1 MKNRSF
7 KIIFMAGLLVMIS
20 ILGTALFISHKENGA
35 LKDKTDVIKS
45 SQYVCSMHPQVIQDE
60 PGDCPICGMFLIE
73 MIEDKNSFD
82 SSLSDII
89 LKVNE
94 SVQASVKSIIPE
106 QASLPIIIEAQGI
119 INYDPGNIKTISAH
133 FKGYIER
140 SFVKYQFQHIT
151 RGQKIYEI
159 YSPDIY
165 SEQWN
170 YVKLIQA
177 FPDRDDLTREA
188 MDWFNHQG
196 LSKAQVD
203 SLKLAKIPDYY
214 FSVYSDAEG
223 FAVSKD
229 FDPGIYDNAAA
240 LQGWSG
246 STGFNDGITVEKG
259 APLFRLIDVRSL
271 RVDLK
276 VKMADAPLV
285 ERGQKVILTDE
296 AYPENQISAFID
308 QTESFNG
315 GLFQTVK
322 VFIKVDDDNRFFPGK
337 QITARIFAGS
347 HDGLWLPAT
356 AVVEMGQHRT
366 VFIKKG
372 HRFVPTEVRTGVRT
386 DDKIEILYGIDHTSK
401 VAQEALLLIDSDGF
415 INLN

>member
-1 MKNRSF
+1 
-7 KIIFMAGLLVMIS
+7 
-20 ILGTALFISHKENGA
+20 
-35 LKDKTDVIKS
+35 
-45 SQYVCSMHPQVIQDE
+45 MHPHVIQDE

-82 SSLSDII
+82 SSLADIV
-89 LKVNE
+89 LRVNE

-119 INYDPGNIKTISAH
+119 VNFDPGSIKTISAR

-140 SFVKYQFQHIT
+140 SFVKYQFQYIT
-151 RGQKIYEI
+151 KGQKIYEI

-177 FPDRDDLTREA
+177 LPDRDDLTMEA
-188 MDWFNHQG
+188 MEWFNHQG
-196 LSKAQVD
+196 LSKGQID
-203 SLKLAKIPDYY
+203 SLKLANIPDYH

-223 FAVSKD
+223 FAVSKN
-229 FDPGIYDNAAA
+229 FNPRIYDNAGA
-240 LQGWSG
+240 LQVWSG
-246 STGFNDGITVEKG
+246 TTGFNDGITVEKG

-276 VKMADAPLV
+276 VKMEDAPLV

-296 AYPENQISAFID
+296 SYPERQISASID
-308 QTESFNG
+308 QIEPFNG

-322 VFIKVDDDNRFFPGK
+322 VFIKTDDKDGFFPGK
-337 QITARIFAGS
+337 QITARILAGS

-356 AVVEMGQHRT
+356 AVVEMGQHRS
-366 VFIKKG
+366 VFIKKENKY
-372 HRFVPTEVRTGVRT
+372 VPSEVRTGVRSNN
-386 DDKIEILYGIDHTSK
+386 KIEILYGIDQNSI
-401 VAQEALLLIDSDGF
+401 VAQEALLLVDSDGF
-415 INLN
+415 INLR

>member
-1 MKNRSF
+1 MKNRYF
-7 KIIFMAGLLVMIS
+7 KIVFIAGSLLLVF
-20 ILGTALFISHKENGA
+20 ILGTALFISRKENGD
-35 LKDKTDVIKS
+35 LKDKTDVTKI
-45 SQYVCSMHPQVIQDE
+45 SQYVCSMHPHVIQDK

-82 SSLSDII
+82 SSLADIV
-89 LKVNE
+89 LRVNE

-119 INYDPGNIKTISAH
+119 VNFDPGSIRTISAR

-140 SFVKYQFQHIT
+140 SFVKYQFQYIT
-151 RGQKIYEI
+151 KGQKIYEI

-177 FPDRDDLTREA
+177 LPDRDDLTMEA
-188 MDWFNHQG
+188 MEWFNHQG
-196 LSKAQVD
+196 LSKGQID
-203 SLKLAKIPDYY
+203 SLKLANIPDYH

-223 FAVSKD
+223 FAVSKN
-229 FDPGIYDNAAA
+229 FNPRIYDNAGA
-240 LQGWSG
+240 LQVWSG
-246 STGFNDGITVEKG
+246 TTGFNDGITVEKG

-276 VKMADAPLV
+276 VKMEDAPLV

-296 AYPENQISAFID
+296 SYPERQISASID
-308 QTESFNG
+308 QIEPFNG

-322 VFIKVDDDNRFFPGK
+322 VFIKTDDKDGFFPGK
-337 QITARIFAGS
+337 QITARILAGS

-356 AVVEMGQHRT
+356 AVVEMGQHRS
-366 VFIKKG
+366 VFIKKENKY
-372 HRFVPTEVRTGVRT
+372 VPSEVRTGVRSNN
-386 DDKIEILYGIDHTSK
+386 KIEILYGIDQNSI
-401 VAQEALLLIDSDGF
+401 VAQEALLLVDSDGF
-415 INLN
+415 INLR